1 MAAGWSVLDALNKN
15 SRAAAENTPKA
26 RFRTRDIS
34 VAKIY
39 SNDKNFYSM
48 QDIEE
53 LADLILAV
61 GLIENI
67 AVTYAPCDRGEYRI
81 ISGEKRYR
89 ALKHLIEIGHAEF
102 EIVTC
107 QILTPAEECEEM
119 VQLIIANSYRTKTVG
134 DQLEEAK
141 RLKES
146 LQYMR
151 DHDLTLQGAKLSGT
165 KLRDVVAGIM
175 RLSATKIAQI
185 DGINANL
192 IPEFVDQLKD
202 GRLTFSAAYELSGMP
217 REEQEELLAAHE
229 GGDAPTWK
237 EVKGAKRQEPEQEPD
252 PDNPPGQIEFPRDF
266 EDGAADEPE
275 NEGGSENGQESDSDT
290 RANQPEQLSQ
300 PEPGQED
307 DATWQQAHP
316 DSITSLCYSCKR
328 YADCNVKTSTCE
340 NCDQYVNK
348 AEAEKTLEQRYDEE
362 QASIDRETARKL
374 EEMDREEKL
383 NKLPSETEE
392 PVNVSLSVTEYTDII
407 AGRKKYL
414 ILKNIK
420 IKHGM
425 VVTAIEMSQ
434 GEQTGRKMELAIVGV
449 DDASTSSALV
459 DGYCV
464 AGIQR
469 V

>member
-67 AVTYAPCDRGEYRI
+67 AVTYAPCELGEYRI

-89 ALKHLIEIGHAEF
+89 ALNHLIESGHTEF

-192 IPEFVDQLKD
+192 IPEFIEQLKD
-202 GRLTFSAAYELSGMP
+202 GKLTFSAAYELSGMP

-237 EVKGAKRQEPEQEPD
+237 EVKDAKRQETEQEPD
-252 PDNPPGQIEFPRDF
+252 PDNLPGQMEFPRDF
-266 EDGAADEPE
+266 EDGAADEPG
-275 NEGGSENGQESDSDT
+275 NEDAAENGRVSDSDT
-290 RANQPEQLSQ
+290 QAEQ
-300 PEPGQED
+300 PEPGRED

-340 NCDQYVNK
+340 RCDRYVKK
-348 AEAEKTLEQRYDEE
+348 AEAEKTPEQRYDEE
-362 QASIDRETARKL
+362 QAAIDRETARKL
-374 EEMDREEKL
+374 QEMDREEKL
-383 NKLPSETEE
+383 SKLPSEAEE
-392 PVNVSLSVTEYTDII
+392 PISVSLSVTEYTDII
-407 AGRKKYL
+407 AGRKFYL
-414 ILKNIK
+414 ILKNTK

-425 VVTAIEMSQ
+425 IVTAVEMSE
-434 GEQTGRKMELAIVGV
+434 GKQTGRTMELAIVGV

-464 AGIQR
+464 AGVQKI
-469 V
+469 

>member
-48 QDIEE
+48 RDIEE

-89 ALKHLIEIGHAEF
+89 ALNHLIESGHAEF

-151 DHDLTLQGAKLSGT
+151 EHDLTLQGAKLSGK

-192 IPEFVDQLKD
+192 IPEFVEQLKD
-202 GRLTFSAAYELSGMP
+202 GKLTFSAAYELSGMP

-237 EVKGAKRQEPEQEPD
+237 EVKDAKRQEQEPD
-252 PDNPPGQIEFPRDF
+252 PDNLPGQIEFPRDF
-266 EDGAADEPE
+266 EGGAVDEAE
-275 NEGGSENGQESDSDT
+275 NEDAAENGQVSESDT
-290 RANQPEQLSQ
+290 QVNQSEQSSQ
-300 PEPGQED
+300 PEPEQED
-307 DATWQQAHP
+307 DAIWQQAHP

-328 YADCNVKTSTCE
+328 YMDCNVKKSTCE
-340 NCDQYVNK
+340 RCDQYVNK
-348 AEAEKTLEQRYDEE
+348 AEAEKTPEQRYDEQ
-362 QASIDRETARKL
+362 QAAIDRETARKL
-374 EEMDREEKL
+374 EEMEREEKL
-383 NKLPSETEE
+383 SKLPSEAEE
-392 PVNVSLSVTEYTDII
+392 QIRVSLSVTEYTDII

-414 ILKNIK
+414 ILKNTK

-425 VVTAIEMSQ
+425 VVTAVEMSE
-434 GEQTGRKMELAIVGV
+434 GKQTGRTMELAIVGV

-464 AGIQR
+464 AGIQKI
-469 V
+469 

>member
-89 ALKHLIEIGHAEF
+89 ALKHLIESGHAEF

-202 GRLTFSAAYELSGMP
+202 GKLTFSAAYELSGMP
-217 REEQEELLAAHE
+217 REEQKELLAAHE
-229 GGDAPTWK
+229 GREAPTWK
-237 EVKGAKRQEPEQEPD
+237 EVKDAKRQEQEPD
-252 PDNPPGQIEFPRDF
+252 PDNLPGQMEFPRDF
-266 EDGAADEPE
+266 EGGAADEAE
-275 NEGGSENGQESDSDT
+275 NEDAAENGQVSDSDIQVS
-290 RANQPEQLSQ
+290 QPEQSRQ
-300 PEPGQED
+300 PESGQED

-348 AEAEKTLEQRYDEE
+348 AEAEKTPEQRYDEE
-362 QASIDRETARKL
+362 QAAIDRETARKL
-374 EEMDREEKL
+374 EEMERNEKL
-383 NKLPSETEE
+383 SKLPSETEE
-392 PVNVSLSVTEYTDII
+392 PISVSLSVTEYTDII
-407 AGRKKYL
+407 AGRKFYL
-414 ILKNIK
+414 ILKNTR

-425 VVTAIEMSQ
+425 IVTAVEMSQ

>member
-89 ALKHLIEIGHAEF
+89 ALKHLIESGHAEF

-192 IPEFVDQLKD
+192 IPEFVEQLKD
-202 GRLTFSAAYELSGMP
+202 GKLTFSAAYELSGMP
-217 REEQEELLAAHE
+217 REEQKELLAAHE
-229 GGDAPTWK
+229 GGEAPTWK
-237 EVKGAKRQEPEQEPD
+237 EVKDAKRQEQEPD
-252 PDNPPGQIEFPRDF
+252 PDNLPGQMEFSLDF
-266 EDGAADEPE
+266 EGGAADEAE
-275 NEGGSENGQESDSDT
+275 NEDVAENGQVSESDT
-290 RANQPEQLSQ
+290 QVNQPE
-300 PEPGQED
+300 PEQED
-307 DATWQQAHP
+307 DAIWQQAHP

-340 NCDQYVNK
+340 HCDRYINK
-348 AEAEKTLEQRYDEE
+348 AEAEKTPEQRYDEE
-362 QASIDRETARKL
+362 QAAIDRETARKL
-374 EEMDREEKL
+374 EEMAREEKL

>member
-34 VAKIY
+34 VAKLY

-67 AVTYAPCDRGEYRI
+67 AVTYAPCERGEYRI

-89 ALKHLIEIGHAEF
+89 ALKHLIENGHAEF

-192 IPEFVDQLKD
+192 IPEFIEQLKD
-202 GRLTFSAAYELSGMP
+202 GKLTFSAAYELSGMP

-237 EVKGAKRQEPEQEPD
+237 EVKDAKRQETEQEPD
-252 PDNPPGQIEFPRDF
+252 PDNLPGQMEFPRDF
-266 EDGAADEPE
+266 EDGAADEPG
-275 NEGGSENGQESDSDT
+275 NEDAAENGRVSDSDT
-290 RANQPEQLSQ
+290 QAEQ
-300 PEPGQED
+300 PEPGRED

-328 YADCNVKTSTCE
+328 YADCNVKISTCE
-340 NCDQYVNK
+340 RCDQYVNK
-348 AEAEKTLEQRYDEE
+348 AEAEKTPEQRYDEQ
-362 QASIDRETARKL
+362 QAAIDRETARKL
-374 EEMDREEKL
+374 EEMEREEKL

-392 PVNVSLSVTEYTDII
+392 PTCVSLSVTEYTDII
-407 AGRKKYL
+407 AGRKFYL

-425 VVTAIEMSQ
+425 IVTAVEMSE
-434 GEQTGRKMELAIVGV
+434 GEKTGRTMELAIAGV

-469 V
+469 I

>member
-48 QDIEE
+48 RDIEE

-89 ALKHLIEIGHAEF
+89 ALNHLIESGHAEF

-151 DHDLTLQGAKLSGT
+151 EHDLTLQGAKLSGT

-185 DGINANL
+185 DSINANL
-192 IPEFVDQLKD
+192 IPEFVEQLKD
-202 GRLTFSAAYELSGMP
+202 GKLMFSAAYELSGMP
-217 REEQEELLAAHE
+217 REEQKELLVAHE
-229 GGDAPTWK
+229 GGEAPTWK
-237 EVKGAKRQEPEQEPD
+237 EVKDAKRQEQEPD
-252 PDNPPGQIEFPRDF
+252 PDNLPGQMEFPRDF
-266 EDGAADEPE
+266 EGGTADEAE
-275 NEGGSENGQESDSDT
+275 NEDAAENGQVSESDT
-290 RANQPEQLSQ
+290 QVNQPEQSRQ
-300 PEPGQED
+300 PESGRED

-328 YADCNVKTSTCE
+328 YADCNVRTSTCE
-340 NCDQYVNK
+340 HCDRYINK
-348 AEAEKTLEQRYDEE
+348 AEAEKTPEQRYDEQ
-362 QASIDRETARKL
+362 QAAIDRETARKL
-374 EEMDREEKL
+374 EEMEREEKL
-383 NKLPSETEE
+383 SKLPPEAEE
-392 PVNVSLSVTEYTDII
+392 PISVSLSVTEYTDII

>member
-34 VAKIY
+34 VAKLY

-48 QDIEE
+48 RDIEE

-89 ALKHLIEIGHAEF
+89 ALKHLIESGHAEF

-192 IPEFVDQLKD
+192 IPEFVEQLKD
-202 GRLTFSAAYELSGMP
+202 GKLTFSAAYELSGMP
-217 REEQEELLAAHE
+217 REEQKELLAAHE
-229 GGDAPTWK
+229 GGEAPTWK
-237 EVKGAKRQEPEQEPD
+237 EVKDAKRQEQEPD
-252 PDNPPGQIEFPRDF
+252 PDNLPGQMEFPRDF
-266 EDGAADEPE
+266 EGGAADEAE
-275 NEGGSENGQESDSDT
+275 NEDAAENGQVSESDT
-290 RANQPEQLSQ
+290 QVNQPE
-300 PEPGQED
+300 PEQED
-307 DATWQQAHP
+307 DAIWQQAHP

-340 NCDQYVNK
+340 HCDRYINK
-348 AEAEKTLEQRYDEE
+348 AEAEKTPKQRYDEE
-362 QASIDRETARKL
+362 QAAIDRETARKL
-374 EEMDREEKL
+374 EEMAREEKL

-414 ILKNIK
+414 ILKNTK

-425 VVTAIEMSQ
+425 VVTAVEMSE
-434 GEQTGRKMELAIVGV
+434 GKQTGRTMELSIVGV

-469 V
+469 I

>member
-192 IPEFVDQLKD
+192 IPEFVEQLKD
-202 GRLTFSAAYELSGMP
+202 GKLTFSAAYELSGMP
-217 REEQEELLAAHE
+217 REEQKELLAAHE
-229 GGDAPTWK
+229 GGEAPTWK
-237 EVKGAKRQEPEQEPD
+237 EVKDAKRQEQEPD
-252 PDNPPGQIEFPRDF
+252 QDNLPGQMEFPRDF
-266 EDGAADEPE
+266 EGGAADEAE
-275 NEGGSENGQESDSDT
+275 NEDAAENGQVSESDT
-290 RANQPEQLSQ
+290 QVNQPEQSSQ
-300 PEPGQED
+300 PEQED
-307 DATWQQAHP
+307 DAIWQQAHP

-328 YADCNVKTSTCE
+328 YMDCNVKTSTCE
-340 NCDQYVNK
+340 RCDQYVNK
-348 AEAEKTLEQRYDEE
+348 AETEKTPEQRYDEQ
-362 QASIDRETARKL
+362 QADIDRETARKL
-374 EEMDREEKL
+374 EEMERDEKL
-383 NKLPSETEE
+383 SKLPSETEE
-392 PVNVSLSVTEYTDII
+392 PISVSLSVTEYTDII
-407 AGRKKYL
+407 AGRKFYL
-414 ILKNIK
+414 ILKNTR

-425 VVTAIEMSQ
+425 IVTAVEMSQ
-434 GEQTGRKMELAIVGV
+434 GKQTGRMMELAIVGV

-469 V
+469 I

>member
-67 AVTYAPCDRGEYRI
+67 AVTYAPCELGEYRI

-89 ALKHLIEIGHAEF
+89 ALNHLIESGHAEF

-192 IPEFVDQLKD
+192 IPEFVEQLKD
-202 GRLTFSAAYELSGMP
+202 GKLTFSAAYELSGMP

-229 GGDAPTWK
+229 GREAPTWK
-237 EVKGAKRQEPEQEPD
+237 EVKDAKRQEQEPD
-252 PDNPPGQIEFPRDF
+252 PDNLPRQTEFPRDF
-266 EDGAADEPE
+266 EGGAADEAE
-275 NEGGSENGQESDSDT
+275 NEDAAENGRVSESDT
-290 RANQPEQLSQ
+290 QINQPEQ
-300 PEPGQED
+300 EN
-307 DATWQQAHP
+307 DAIWQQAHP

-328 YADCNVKTSTCE
+328 YMDCNVKTSTCE
-340 NCDQYVNK
+340 RCDQYVNK
-348 AEAEKTLEQRYDEE
+348 AEAEKTPEQRYDEQ
-362 QASIDRETARKL
+362 QAAVDRETARRL
-374 EEMDREEKL
+374 EEMERDEKL
-383 NKLPSETEE
+383 SKLPSETEE
-392 PVNVSLSVTEYTDII
+392 PISVSLSVTEYTDII
-407 AGRKKYL
+407 AGRKFYL
-414 ILKNIK
+414 ILKNTR
-420 IKHGM
+420 IKHGTI
-425 VVTAIEMSQ
+425 VTAVEMSQ
-434 GEQTGRKMELAIVGV
+434 GKKTGRTMELAIVGV

-469 V
+469 I

>member
-34 VAKIY
+34 VAKLY

-53 LADLILAV
+53 LANLILAV

-67 AVTYAPCDRGEYRI
+67 AVTYAPCELGEYRI

-89 ALKHLIEIGHAEF
+89 ALNHLIESGHTEF

-192 IPEFVDQLKD
+192 IPEFIEQLKD
-202 GRLTFSAAYELSGMP
+202 GKLTFSAAYELSGMP

-237 EVKGAKRQEPEQEPD
+237 EVKDAKRQETEQEPD
-252 PDNPPGQIEFPRDF
+252 PDNLLGQMEFPRDF
-266 EDGAADEPE
+266 EDGAADELG
-275 NEGGSENGQESDSDT
+275 NEDAAENGRVSDSDT
-290 RANQPEQLSQ
+290 QAEQ
-300 PEPGQED
+300 PEPGRED

-340 NCDQYVNK
+340 RCDRYVNK
-348 AEAEKTLEQRYDEE
+348 AEAEKTPEQRYDEE
-362 QASIDRETARKL
+362 QAAIDRETARKL
-374 EEMDREEKL
+374 QEMDREEKL
-383 NKLPSETEE
+383 SKLPSEAEE
-392 PVNVSLSVTEYTDII
+392 PISVSLSVTEYTDII
-407 AGRKKYL
+407 AGRKFYL
-414 ILKNIK
+414 ILKNTK

-425 VVTAIEMSQ
+425 IVTAVEMSE
-434 GEQTGRKMELAIVGV
+434 GKQTGRTMELAIVGV

-464 AGIQR
+464 AGVQKI
-469 V
+469 

>member
-34 VAKIY
+34 VAKLY

-48 QDIEE
+48 RDIEE

-89 ALKHLIEIGHAEF
+89 ALNHLIESGHAEF

-192 IPEFVDQLKD
+192 IPEFVEQLKD
-202 GRLTFSAAYELSGMP
+202 GKLTFSAAYELSGMP
-217 REEQEELLAAHE
+217 REEQKELLAAHE
-229 GGDAPTWK
+229 GREAPTWK
-237 EVKGAKRQEPEQEPD
+237 EVKDAKRQEQEPD
-252 PDNPPGQIEFPRDF
+252 PDNLPGQMEFPRDF
-266 EDGAADEPE
+266 EGGTADEAE
-275 NEGGSENGQESDSDT
+275 NEDAAENGQVSESDT
-290 RANQPEQLSQ
+290 QVNQSEQSSQ
-300 PEPGQED
+300 PEPEQED
-307 DATWQQAHP
+307 DAIWQQAHP

-328 YADCNVKTSTCE
+328 YMDCNVKASTCE
-340 NCDQYVNK
+340 RCDQYVNK
-348 AEAEKTLEQRYDEE
+348 AEAEKTPEQRYDEQ
-362 QASIDRETARKL
+362 QAAIDRETARKL
-374 EEMDREEKL
+374 EEMERDEKL
-383 NKLPSETEE
+383 SKLPSETEE
-392 PVNVSLSVTEYTDII
+392 PISVSLSVTEYTDII

-434 GEQTGRKMELAIVGV
+434 GEQTGRKLELAIVGV

>member
-48 QDIEE
+48 RDIEE

-67 AVTYAPCDRGEYRI
+67 AVTYAPCELGEYRI

-89 ALKHLIEIGHAEF
+89 ALNHLIESGHTEF

-192 IPEFVDQLKD
+192 IPEFVEQLKD
-202 GRLTFSAAYELSGMP
+202 GKLTFSAAYELSGMP
-217 REEQEELLAAHE
+217 REEQKELLAAHE
-229 GGDAPTWK
+229 GGEAPTWK
-237 EVKGAKRQEPEQEPD
+237 EVKDAKRQEQEPN
-252 PDNPPGQIEFPRDF
+252 PDNLPGQMEFPRDF
-266 EDGAADEPE
+266 EGGAADEAE
-275 NEGGSENGQESDSDT
+275 NEDAAENGQVSESDT
-290 RANQPEQLSQ
+290 QVNQPE
-300 PEPGQED
+300 PEQED

-340 NCDQYVNK
+340 SCDRYVNK
-348 AEAEKTLEQRYDEE
+348 AEAEKTPEQRYDEQ
-362 QASIDRETARKL
+362 QAAIDRETARKL
-374 EEMDREEKL
+374 EEMERKEKL
-383 NKLPSETEE
+383 SKLPSETEE
-392 PVNVSLSVTEYTDII
+392 PVKVSLSESEYTDII

-414 ILKNIK
+414 ILKNTK

-425 VVTAIEMSQ
+425 VVTAVEMSQ
-434 GEQTGRKMELAIVGV
+434 GEQTGRTMELAIVGV